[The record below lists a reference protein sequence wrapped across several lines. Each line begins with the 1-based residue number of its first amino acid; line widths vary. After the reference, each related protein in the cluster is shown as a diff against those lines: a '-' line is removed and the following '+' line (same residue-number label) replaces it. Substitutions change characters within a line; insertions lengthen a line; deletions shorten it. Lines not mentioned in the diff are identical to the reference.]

1 MVKEIN
7 IMFKEYMTGALT
19 PEVQAVL
26 KASQD
31 IASGLFSLQEAANF
45 YKVPAKSIVQF
56 MAESAEYD
64 VIFNKRET

>member
-1 MVKEIN
+1 
-7 IMFKEYMTGALT
+7 MFKEYMTGTLT

-31 IASGLFSLQEAANF
+31 IASGVFSLQEAVKF
-45 YKVPAKSIVQF
+45 YRVPAKAIVQF

-64 VIFNKRET
+64 VIFNKRETK